1 MTSIFWDSQGVTMV
15 DYLEEGRTISGAH
28 YAEKIGR
35 LRQEIVKQNSEK
47 LTWGDLLLQDNAS
60 AQISH
65 GCCD

>member
-1 MTSIFWDSQGVTMV
+1 MEALIPPPKLFKRSSSAGTVMTSIFWDSQGVTMV

-47 LTWGDLLLQDNAS
+47 LT
-60 AQISH
+60 
-65 GCCD
+65 